1 MTEQSSDLENLE
13 YEKAKDGVVVTGY
26 NGDPETVVIPDTIDG
41 APVVRIK
48 VGAFARRANLRSI
61 TLPQGLTEIQ
71 DFAFCDSFN
80 LRFVTLPSGIT
91 IIGAEAFASKTTLVA
106 PADSSAQKTAE
117 QAGYETYEKVSVYK
131 DSGMELCW
139 VERNG
144 QAVVAGA
151 FGDGKT
157 LVVPDEI
164 AGVRV
169 TKIRDWAFE
178 GCASLTAITLP
189 HSLEEIGA
197 CAFYRCT
204 SLTSVTLLQEKTILG
219 FWVFK
224 DCPRLTSVSTP
235 QGIVEI

>member
-1 MTEQSSDLENLE
+1 MSRKGWLDKRAKHVNLIPNKKPPA
-13 YEKAKDGVVVTGY
+13 YTG
-26 NGDPETVVIPDTIDG
+26 GMIH
-41 APVVRIK
+41 
-48 VGAFARRANLRSI
+48 
-61 TLPQGLTEIQ
+61 QGLFLSRSTNGAGFSADAAFDALIGI
-71 DFAFCDSFN
+71 DNVLAVAFCDSFN

-106 PADSSAQKTAE
+106 PAASSAQKTAE

-224 DCPRLTSVSTP
+224 DCPRMTSVSTP
-235 QGIVEI
+235 PGIVEI